1 MKKIITYSLISF
13 ILFSCKEKKE
23 VLIVDVENVI
33 KKEEIVET
41 IINKSLQNVID
52 DYIEI
57 YTLSKEGSLPTKQ
70 SYYLGF
76 LRLEKDTLLAFG
88 RQPFL
93 FDLFPDFVFNYKP
106 PKAIIKSKGMF
117 YYKKNI
123 PIIIF
128 DENSLLGINFYDIN
142 KLKNQPLD
150 EYKIKEEFD
159 TLIPPIWKFKIKDN
173 QLIFLERVLP
183 QKPHIPKDP

>member
-57 YTLSKEGSLPTKQ
+57 YTLSKEGSLPT
-70 SYYLGF
+70 
-76 LRLEKDTLLAFG
+76 
-88 RQPFL
+88 
-93 FDLFPDFVFNYKP
+93 
-106 PKAIIKSKGMF
+106 
-117 YYKKNI
+117 
-123 PIIIF
+123 
-128 DENSLLGINFYDIN
+128 
-142 KLKNQPLD
+142 
-150 EYKIKEEFD
+150 
-159 TLIPPIWKFKIKDN
+159 
-173 QLIFLERVLP
+173 
-183 QKPHIPKDP
+183 